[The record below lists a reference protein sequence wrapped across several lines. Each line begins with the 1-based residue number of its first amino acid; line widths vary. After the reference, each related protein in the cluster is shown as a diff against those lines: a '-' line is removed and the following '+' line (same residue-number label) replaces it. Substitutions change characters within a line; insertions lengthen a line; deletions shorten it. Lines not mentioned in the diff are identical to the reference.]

1 MREREVVALGLVMLV
16 LLVLVEQQASPK
28 KEPEEP
34 EQEEVG
40 PKKEPEEEL
49 KEQFPLLILPQK
61 KEGQVVPP
69 QLAHLRELQERVEG

>member
-16 LLVLVEQQASPK
+16 LLVLVEQQTSPK
-28 KEPEEP
+28 KEP

-49 KEQFPLLILPQK
+49 KEQFLLLILPQK